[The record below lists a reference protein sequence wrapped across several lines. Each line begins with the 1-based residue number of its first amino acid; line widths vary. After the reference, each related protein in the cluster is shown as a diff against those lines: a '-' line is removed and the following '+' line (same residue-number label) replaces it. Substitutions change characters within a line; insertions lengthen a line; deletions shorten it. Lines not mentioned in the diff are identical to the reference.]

1 MFKYDGISYP
11 DQSTEVLA
19 DQTLGPM
26 FRAFLDKKMCPEKY
40 QFLDAASKKR
50 DPKSQFK
57 LFFADN
63 ATWPVNAQ
71 SDALVTAKRLGKAKD
86 WKSKDWKKVYDISI
100 ADTNNF
106 VSGEFVE
113 LFYQKD
119 AAFKA
124 HHVGAIFKQFHRQ
137 KHPDLMAELGVSDKK
152 ALANV
157 AAMLKAGK
165 KSDGP
170 RSAKAYVKKNKIQM
184 KAGEVIKKIK
194 KAFKIK

>member
-1 MFKYDGISYP
+1 MFKFDGISYP
-11 DQSTEVLA
+11 EEAKDILA
-19 DQTLGPM
+19 DPTLGPM
-26 FRAFLDKKMCPEKY
+26 FRAFLKKKGCPNLYE
-40 QFLDAASKKR
+40 FLDAAGKKQ

-57 LFFADN
+57 DFFKDGAK
-63 ATWPVNAQ
+63 WHVNAR
-71 SDALVTAKRLGKAKD
+71 SEALVPAKKLGKAQD
-86 WKSKDWKKVYDISI
+86 WKSKEWDKVYKFAIM
-100 ADTNNF
+100 DTNNF
-106 VSGEFVE
+106 ATGEFAE

-124 HHVGAIFKQFHRQ
+124 YHVGKIFKEFHRQ

-184 KAGEVIKKIK
+184 KANEVIKKIK

>member
-11 DQSTEVLA
+11 EDATVILA
-19 DQTLGPM
+19 DPTLGPM
-26 FRAFLDKKMCPEKY
+26 FRKFLTKKGCPNLYE
-40 QFLDAASKKR
+40 FLDAAGKKQ

-57 LFFADN
+57 DFFADG
-63 ATWPVNAQ
+63 AKWHVNAR
-71 SDALVTAKRLGKAKD
+71 SEVLVPAKRLGKAKD
-86 WKSKDWKKVYDISI
+86 WKSKEWDKIYKLAIM
-100 ADTNNF
+100 DTNGF
-106 VSGEFVE
+106 ASGEFGE

-119 AAFKA
+119 EAFKK
-124 HHVGAIFKQFHRQ
+124 HHIFMVEKQFYR
-137 KHPDLMAELGVSDKK
+137 KNHPGLMAELAVTDKK

-170 RSAKAYVKKNKIQM
+170 RSAKAYIKKNKIQM
-184 KAGEVIKKIK
+184 KADEVIKKIK